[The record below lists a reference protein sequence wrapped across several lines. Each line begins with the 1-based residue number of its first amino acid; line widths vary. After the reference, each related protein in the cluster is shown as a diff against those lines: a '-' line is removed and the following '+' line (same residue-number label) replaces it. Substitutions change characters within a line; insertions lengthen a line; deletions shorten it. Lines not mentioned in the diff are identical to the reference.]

1 MSKFRIAPLGT
12 THEVRWLE
20 QETTDCF
27 TGQRVNGVI
36 D

>member
-1 MSKFRIAPLGT
+1 MAPLGT
-12 THEVRWLE
+12 THEVRWVGRE
-20 QETTDCF
+20 ITDLL